1 MVNRPK
7 ATPDQ
12 IKKMVN
18 NLESFRYIWDV
29 NMQDFFNRQKKQAE
43 WAQLAEIVG
52 LPLAD
57 TKEHMKLSGKNS
69 DRWVFTDGIEMDNE
83 CYF

>member
-57 TKEHMKLSGKNS
+57 TKRTYETIRKKFRQVSIY
-69 DRWVFTDGIEMDNE
+69 RWN
-83 CYF
+83 